1 MATASSPIMLDS
13 TGQSI
18 ATSLSSIA
26 SSMGGGGSSPTTA
39 SVFIAVSDWSGTSC
53 AKTVSGVTT
62 GSTIFVSPAATSFQ
76 GYCDSQVRASAQG
89 TNSITFTCVDVPSD
103 SLTVN
108 VAVFN

>member
-1 MATASSPIMLDS
+1 MATANSPIMLDS

-26 SSMGGGGSSPTTA
+26 SSMGGSSPTTA

-76 GYCDSQVRASAQG
+76 GYCESQVRASAQG

-108 VAVFN
+108 VAIFN

>member
-1 MATASSPIMLDS
+1 MANSVSPIILDS
-13 TGQSI
+13 TGQNI
-18 ATSLSSIA
+18 ATSLNSIA
-26 SSMGGGGSSPTTA
+26 SIMTNPTFTTA

-76 GYCDSQVRASAQG
+76 GYCESQVRASAQG

-108 VAVFN
+108 VAIFN

>member
-1 MATASSPIMLDS
+1 MATANSPIMLDS

-26 SSMGGGGSSPTTA
+26 SSMGGGSSPTTA

-62 GSTIFVSPAATSFQ
+62 GSTVFVSPAATSF
-76 GYCDSQVRASAQG
+76 
-89 TNSITFTCVDVPSD
+89 
-103 SLTVN
+103 
-108 VAVFN
+108 